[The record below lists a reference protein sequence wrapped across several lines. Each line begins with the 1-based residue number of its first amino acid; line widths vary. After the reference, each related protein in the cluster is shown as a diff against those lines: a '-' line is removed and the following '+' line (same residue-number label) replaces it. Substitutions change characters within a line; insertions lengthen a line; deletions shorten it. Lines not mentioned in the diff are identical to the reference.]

1 MNEEKH
7 EEKTDYGLPC
17 AKKHEIG
24 EVVERLERLVQKV
37 DHQFQKIMQG
47 FWAIEKSFKLCGGRM
62 MGFQEDLCEALGKI
76 ETDPFDL

>member
-1 MNEEKH
+1 MNEEKC

-47 FWAIEKSFKLCGGRM
+47 FWAIQALWWTHDGIPGGPLR
-62 MGFQEDLCEALGKI
+62 GFRED
-76 ETDPFDL
+76 